1 MKRQWRA
8 LFDTT
13 LAMLDD
19 SMLDTSSWEKHF
31 SRKCISETECG
42 DREANV
48 FHIRQDLDN
57 FLIYL
62 TFEFVLCQVF
72 YPIDTRKQPKLDHK
86 SHEGILVGY
95 ASDCPTWLIYNPN
108 IRSIARTNSVVLN
121 EQLKPIRQGILYE
134 NRSSEVEM
142 NFINEPNLVHC
153 GSVSNGCTP
162 EVNESSVASLE
173 KTPPTF
179 SSHIHRINH
188 TTNYVERQDYVLNL
202 FDKMDDAEMV
212 PEEYYDMIKDADAQT
227 YS

>member
-1 MKRQWRA
+1 LGADLQVVCREFDIVVQRSVPYRHHHLGRMKRQWRA

-72 YPIDTRKQPKLDHK
+72 YPIDTRK
-86 SHEGILVGY
+86 
-95 ASDCPTWLIYNPN
+95 
-108 IRSIARTNSVVLN
+108 
-121 EQLKPIRQGILYE
+121 
-134 NRSSEVEM
+134 
-142 NFINEPNLVHC
+142 
-153 GSVSNGCTP
+153 
-162 EVNESSVASLE
+162 
-173 KTPPTF
+173 
-179 SSHIHRINH
+179 
-188 TTNYVERQDYVLNL
+188 
-202 FDKMDDAEMV
+202 
-212 PEEYYDMIKDADAQT
+212 
-227 YS
+227 